1 MAADLGNA
9 YGQLNLGADLDA
21 EAGTDEEAKDPT
33 NALSLEA
40 TKYYRLAAE
49 QGLAKAQWTLFGRL
63 HHGRGATVNRQESM
77 CWAARAAVHGHKEA
91 VSYFQSVEMDAHEVE
106 SLARVTLPLQDP

>member
-9 YGQLNLGADLDA
+9 YGQLNLADDLN
-21 EAGTDEEAKDPT
+21 EVVSDEEVRDPT
-33 NALSLEA
+33 HAPSLEA

-77 CWAARAAVHGHKEA
+77 CWAARAAVHGQEEA
-91 VSYFQSVEMDAHEVE
+91 VSYFQTMKVDAQKVEVM
-106 SLARVTLPLQDP
+106 ARVTLPLQDP

>member
-9 YGQLNLGADLDA
+9 YGQLNLGADLDH
-21 EAGTDEEAKDPT
+21 EAGSDEEAKGPT

-106 SLARVTLPLQDP
+106 SLARVTLPLQGP